1 MYPHIRHATPYDVER
16 ILEIARQYRSELGYL
31 HPVGLRAHI
40 AAKTVLVVEWFG
52 NVWGFVE
59 YHARRDGWH
68 TIYHIAI
75 DKHMAGQGLGR
86 NLLYAVPTP
95 MRLKVTQDNARA
107 NAFYVGA
114 GMQLAETETGK
125 ARALNVYTLRVLGV
139 LVMGNGKGDLFPR
152 LARASG
158 MAYGTRHCEQ
168 ARAWPYMIDI
178 HWRDY
183 DWQDYL
189 SKLAQ
194 WQPVQAMVADYESPA
209 QRRQLYQQI
218 RDVRAAGV
226 LRVMVCPKFA
236 GAVAHIPSWCIVAV
250 SVPSKYAG
258 YVPPLHEL
266 RGRRVHLLGG
276 SPVQQRKWQL
286 VLQGAGAIVVSA
298 DGNSHEGKA
307 QKAGWWNGERWQVVG
322 ARDLREGEYEQL
334 VIDSGR
340 NIVKMLNANACLS
353 QMSLPLD
360 TAAA

>member
-1 MYPHIRHATPYDVER
+1 MYPHIRRATPFDVER
-16 ILEIARQYRSELGYL
+16 ILEIARQYRDELGYV
-31 HPVGLRAHI
+31 HPVPLREHI

-52 NVWGFVE
+52 NVWGFVD

-68 TIYHIAI
+68 TIYHIAV
-75 DKHMAGQGLGR
+75 DKHMAGQGIGR

-107 NAFYVGA
+107 NAFYRGA
-114 GMQLAETETGK
+114 GMQLAATETGK
-125 ARALNVYTLRVLGV
+125 KRPLNIYELRVLGV
-139 LVMGNGKGDLFPR
+139 LVMGNGAGDTFPR
-152 LARASG
+152 IARASG

-168 ARAWPYMIDI
+168 PREWPYMVDI

-183 DWQDYL
+183 DWRDYL
-189 SKLAQ
+189 HKLAL
-194 WQPVQAMVADYESPA
+194 WRPVQAMVADYESPT

-236 GAVAHIPSWCIVAV
+236 GAVAHTPSWCIVAI

-266 RGRRVHLLGG
+266 KGRRVHLLGG

-286 VLQGAGAIVVSA
+286 ALQGAGAIVASA

-307 QKAGWWNGERWQVVG
+307 QRAGWWDGTQWQVIG
-322 ARDLREGEYEQL
+322 ARQMTPELYYEM
-334 VIDSGR
+334 VIESGR
-340 NIVKMLNANACLS
+340 NILKMLNANAGLA
-353 QMSLPLD
+353 QLALPFD
-360 TAAA
+360 TEAA